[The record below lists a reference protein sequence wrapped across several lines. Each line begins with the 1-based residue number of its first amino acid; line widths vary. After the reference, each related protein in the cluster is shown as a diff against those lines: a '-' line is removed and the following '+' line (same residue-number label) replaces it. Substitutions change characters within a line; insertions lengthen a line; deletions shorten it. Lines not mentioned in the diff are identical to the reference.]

1 MSEAFQIETTA
12 ANAKAFGWERV
23 YDAEETDRRLWQK
36 V

>member
-1 MSEAFQIETTA
+1 MSEVFQVEKTA
-12 ANAKAFGWERV
+12 ADAKIFGWERV